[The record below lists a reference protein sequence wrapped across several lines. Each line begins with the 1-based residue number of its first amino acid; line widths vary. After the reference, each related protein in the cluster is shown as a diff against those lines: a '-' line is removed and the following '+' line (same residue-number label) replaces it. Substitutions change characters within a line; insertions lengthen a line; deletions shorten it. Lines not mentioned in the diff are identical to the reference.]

1 MSAVYNGMPG
11 DALADLTWRKSHFSG
26 QQGNCVEVARI
37 PGGGIAVRN
46 SRDPKGPALVFTYA
60 EIDAFLA
67 GAREG
72 EFDGLTQK

>member
-11 DALADLTWRKSHFSG
+11 DALADLTWRKSRHSG
-26 QQGNCVEVARI
+26 PNGDCVEVARV

-67 GAREG
+67 GAADG
-72 EFDGLTQK
+72 EFNWLTEK